1 MYWKGFHRPDELD
14 TSRYFEDDEI
24 VTPTPKHSEE
34 ETYTVW
40 VGGSEVNDHLLT
52 KDQAERLAKCYIA
65 DGYDDVQIEEL
76 KAE

>member
-1 MYWKGFHRPDELD
+1 MYWNGFHRPDELD

-24 VTPTPKHSEE
+24 NTPKHSGD

-40 VGGSEVNDHLLT
+40 VGGVEVNDHLLT

-65 DGYDDVQIEEL
+65 DGYDDVQIEEV